1 MQQEFSMLNSLLQGS
16 PLAIVLAIGLV
27 VLWRTMEKKDA
38 IMEKKDAAILGLT
51 GKTVEVIERNTA
63 QMKEMTAAIRES
75 HCPYHSEAEST
86 SDKIERW
93 RMRT

>member
-1 MQQEFSMLNSLLQGS
+1 MQDFSMLQSLLQGS
-16 PLAIVLAIGLV
+16 PIAIMLGVGLV
-27 VLWRTMEKKDA
+27 VLWKAMERKDKA
-38 IMEKKDAAILGLT
+38 METKDAAILGLT
-51 GKTVEVIERNTA
+51 GKTIEVIERNTS

-75 HCPYHSEAEST
+75 HCPYYTEAAEST